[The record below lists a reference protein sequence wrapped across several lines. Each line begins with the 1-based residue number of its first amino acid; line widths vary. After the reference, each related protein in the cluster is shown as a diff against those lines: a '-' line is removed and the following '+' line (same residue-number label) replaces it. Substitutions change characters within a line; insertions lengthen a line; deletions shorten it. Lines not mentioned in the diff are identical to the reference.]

1 MSKGDVAAG
10 LEQAKEDLVANAVPA
25 KSDTEKLTL
34 FERLLDGEMKAE
46 DFPEIS
52 IDFLSMK
59 TVVKKQETVPFFSV
73 FDIAEEPESKSWHCN
88 LKIQSNYRSR
98 GEFYINFWLELDTY
112 HKHRNVQ
119 LYLQYAKV
127 MFAEPLSWCFDSAAR
142 NANENVNSVVYKE
155 FRDSYLSS
163 KIPKRLVALVQQEKK
178 IFDQILLV
186 KEATWTVEKGEKAA
200 PDPLIIGRK
209 GEKFF
214 LLHAFDETN
223 IEHYVS
229 KEFTQPTKKGR

>member
-1 MSKGDVAAG
+1 MSMGNATAS
-10 LEQAKEDLVANAVPA
+10 LEQVKKGLVAEAVPA
-25 KSDTEKLTL
+25 KSDAEKLVL

-59 TVVKKQETVPFFSV
+59 KMVEKKGTVPVFSV
-73 FDIAEEPESKSWHCN
+73 FDITEEPRSKSWNCN
-88 LKIQSNYRSR
+88 LKIQSHHKGS
-98 GEFYINFWLELDTY
+98 GEFYINFWLQLDTY
-112 HKHRNVQ
+112 FAHRNAQ

-127 MFAEPLSWCFDSAAR
+127 MFAEPLSWCFGSAVR
-142 NANENVNSVVYKE
+142 DANENVNSVFYKE
-155 FRDSYLSS
+155 FSDSYPSS
-163 KIPKRLVALVQQEKK
+163 KIPKRLVALVQQEKN
-178 IFDQILLV
+178 IFEQILLV

-214 LLHAFDETN
+214 LLHVFDETN

-229 KEFTQPTKKGR
+229 KEFTQPVKKGG